1 MCGIAGLIKL
11 DGNIVTN
18 KEIKNMIKVIKYR
31 GPDDEGYYIEN
42 NIGMGHCRLSIIDL
56 TDAGH
61 QPMKSCDNSLL
72 IVYNGEIYNFVE
84 LRKELETLGYK
95 FKSNTDTEVILY
107 SYKEWGENCV
117 NRFNGDWAFAI
128 LDKNKKELFCSRDR
142 FGVKPFYYFFDG
154 KVFAFASEIKSLLE
168 LGVSREVNPNLI
180 YDFLIF
186 GILEHTDKTFFK
198 NVKKLPPASWL
209 KLNQKGEI
217 VIKKFWDFKVSNELE
232 SDNKK
237 IKQYD
242 KEFLELF
249 MDSIKIRLRSDV
261 PVGSCLSG
269 GLDSSAIVCAM
280 SYLLKIDNIPN
291 IGEKIKTFSACYEE
305 KNIDERNYIE
315 EVITKTN
322 AEKNYIFPKPED
334 FLKEIDDI
342 VWHQEEPFGGT
353 SIFAQWKVLKKARE
367 KVKVLLD
374 GQGGDENLCGYRK
387 FYFFY
392 LKELYERKK
401 YSLFFKE
408 VLQFFSSL
416 DILKTLNLK
425 SGLRYINY
433 GNKLFKIEDL
443 INHSFIEKFKERKI
457 NFNYQKNLGNRIKED
472 ITKWSLPVLLRFEDK
487 NSAASSIETRLPFL
501 DYRLVEKI
509 GTFPFDTKIN
519 NGWTKFILRNSL
531 KGILPEKIRLRK
543 SKLGFATPQ
552 DSWMRHNL
560 YENVKS
566 TFKNLAFIQDYVNK
580 EQLLKSFDLF
590 SRKQTIITGEILFR
604 FYSLE
609 LWGRKFIIKKNY
621 KIY

>member
-1 MCGIAGLIKL
+1 MCGIAGIIDLK
-11 DGNIVTN
+11 GNLVSN
-18 KEIKNMIKVIKYR
+18 KEVEKMIKIINYR
-31 GPDDEGYYIEN
+31 GPDDDGYYIEN
-42 NIGMGHCRLSIIDL
+42 NIGFGHCRLSIIDL
-56 TDAGH
+56 TYAGH

-117 NRFNGDWAFAI
+117 NKFNGDWAFAI

-168 LGVSREVNPNLI
+168 LGISREVNPNLI

-186 GILEHTDKTFFK
+186 GLLEHTNETFFK
-198 NVKKLPPASWL
+198 NVKKLPQSSWL

-217 VIKKFWDFKVSNELE
+217 VIKKFWDFEVSNELNSNNE
-232 SDNKK
+232 RSTIYEQD
-237 IKQYD
+237 
-242 KEFLELF
+242 FLELF
-249 MDSIKIRLRSDV
+249 TNSVKIRLRSDV
-261 PVGSCLSG
+261 PIGSCLSG
-269 GLDSSAIVCAM
+269 GLDSSAIVCVIND
-280 SYLLKIDNIPN
+280 LLKKENVPN
-291 IGEKIKTFSACYEE
+291 IGERLKTFSACYEE
-305 KNIDERNYIE
+305 KKVDERSYIE
-315 EVITKTN
+315 EVITKTK
-322 AEKNYIFPKPED
+322 AEKNYIFPDPEE
-334 FLKEIDDI
+334 FLKEIEDI

-353 SIFAQWKVLKKARE
+353 SMFAQWKVLKKARE

-392 LKELYERKK
+392 LKGLYERKK

-408 VLQFFSSL
+408 FLQFFSSI

-425 SGLRYINY
+425 SGFRYINY

-443 INHSFIEKFKERKI
+443 INHSFLEKFKERKI
-457 NFNYQKNLGNRIKED
+457 NFSYQKNLGNRIKED

-509 GTFPFDTKIN
+509 GTLPLDTKLN

-543 SKLGFATPQ
+543 SKLGFSTPQ
-552 DSWMRHNL
+552 DSWMRYNL
-560 YENVKS
+560 YENIKS
-566 TFKNLAFIQDYVNK
+566 TFKNSTFLQDYVNK
-580 EQLLKSFDLF
+580 EQLLKSLDLF
-590 SRKQTIITGEILFR
+590 SRGQTIITGEILFR
-604 FYSLE
+604 FYSME
-609 LWGRKFIIKKNY
+609 LWGRKFIIKKNH
-621 KIY
+621 